1 MSSASSAQ
9 KHVSIDV
16 EGMYCS
22 ACVVRL
28 ERAFIRAEGVENAN
42 VNLPLEKATLVIDP
56 TIIQFNDL
64 KTIVEKA
71 GFNVATQD
79 QVFFVDGM
87 QTRSDA
93 KSVEE
98 ALLNIEGVLT
108 AEVNFAEER
117 VRVTYVSHSVSERIL
132 TTALANCGFALQI
145 PVHTATT
152 QNEEERKHEREKL
165 LLIFAC
171 LICIPFIV
179 QMIAQFFNWD
189 DIHMMPAA
197 EVVLATPLQLLIG
210 FRFYRGAFSALRTG
224 GANMDVLVVLGT
236 TSAYIYSWFLMV
248 QLGEAAEGELY
259 FEASALILTF
269 VLIGKH
275 LETRAKHATA
285 AAVRE
290 LMDLRPKTARI
301 KNEQNAF
308 QESPITALEIG
319 SVFEVRPGDR
329 IPADGSIL
337 KGATS
342 VDESLLT
349 GESEA
354 VFKDVGDPI
363 FEGSINLDGRI
374 EVETT
379 ALGED
384 STLQRFV
391 NAIENAQMGKIAV
404 QRLVDRVSGI
414 FVPVVVSIA
423 LLVLLGWG
431 LSGSDWGTA
440 LINAVSV
447 LVIACPCALGLATPT
462 ALIAGTGAAARAGVL
477 FKDIQCVEIAQR
489 ISIVAFDKTG
499 TLTTA
504 TPQLIA
510 VTVFNDAMDEQR
522 VLQLAASIQ
531 SGSTHPIAS
540 AIGTSAMNRGLD
552 LESLDSF
559 HNHVAKGVEG
569 TVNSV
574 RYFVGNQRLVEQVGA
589 KIEVG
594 EETTGTLLFTENQL
608 LASFEFADTVRSE
621 SPMAI
626 RQLHDLGVKTLMLS
640 GDLAHKAQRVVD
652 HLGIQNFDAELTPEG
667 KVEAIVELQQSGET
681 VAMVGDGINDAPALT
696 RAQVGIAMN
705 SGTDVSLE
713 VAPVALMRN
722 DLRLVGAAIQAGR
735 KTLRKIKQNLFWA
748 FIYNVVMLPLAALGF
763 LTPTF
768 AGAAMALSSVSVVGN
783 SLWLRGWRPSYEETN
798 ESDHR
803 A

>member
-1 MSSASSAQ
+1 MNLASSAQ
-9 KHVSIDV
+9 RHVSIDI

-28 ERAFIRAEGVENAN
+28 ERAFKRADGVENAS

-56 TIIQFNDL
+56 TIVQFKDL
-64 KTIVEKA
+64 KSIVEKT
-71 GFNVATQD
+71 GFGVATQD

-87 QTRSDA
+87 QSFADA
-93 KSVEE
+93 ASVEDS
-98 ALLNIEGVLT
+98 LLNIEGVLT
-108 AEVNFAEER
+108 AEVNYAEER
-117 VRVTYVSHSVSERIL
+117 VRVAYITNSVSERDLSTAIASIGFTL
-132 TTALANCGFALQI
+132 QVSTTAD
-145 PVHTATT
+145 TARDEDT
-152 QNEEERKHEREKL
+152 RKDERERL
-165 LLIFAC
+165 LLILAC
-171 LICIPFIV
+171 LICVPFVV
-179 QMIAQFFNWD
+179 QMFAQFFDWD

-210 FRFYRGAFSALRTG
+210 FRFYRGAFSALRMG
-224 GANMDVLVVLGT
+224 SANMDVLVVLGT
-236 TSAYIYSWFLMV
+236 TSAYIYSWFLML

-269 VLIGKH
+269 VLIGKR
-275 LETRAKHATA
+275 LEARAKYATT

-290 LMDLRPKTARI
+290 LIDLRPKTARI
-301 KNEQNAF
+301 KSEDAGW
-308 QESPITALEIG
+308 LEKPVAELAVG

-337 KGATS
+337 TGTTS

-354 VFKDVGDPI
+354 VFKDVDDLVY
-363 FEGSINLDGRI
+363 EGSINLDGRV
-374 EVETT
+374 EVQTI

-391 NAIENAQMGKIAV
+391 DAIENAQMGKISV

-423 LLVLLGWG
+423 FLVLISWG
-431 LSGSDWGTA
+431 LSSGDWALA

-462 ALIAGTGAAARAGVL
+462 ALIAGTGAAAKAGVL
-477 FKDIQCVEIAQR
+477 FKDIQCVELAQKV
-489 ISIVAFDKTG
+489 SVVAFDKTG

-504 TPQLIA
+504 TPHLTEID
-510 VTVFNDAMDEQR
+510 VLSNELDELQ
-522 VLQLAASIQ
+522 VLRLATSIQ
-531 SGSTHPIAS
+531 SASTHPIAQ
-540 AIGTSAMNRGLD
+540 AFEARAVKQDLD
-552 LESLDSF
+552 LLSVENF

-569 TVNSV
+569 SINGI
-574 RYFVGNQRLVEQVGA
+574 RYFVGNQRLVQELA
-589 KIEVG
+589 SNLKF
-594 EETTGTLLFTENQL
+594 EEDTNNTLLFTEEEV
-608 LASFEFADTVRSE
+608 LAAFKFADTVRSE

-626 RQLHDLGVKTLMLS
+626 DQLHSLGVSTLMLS
-640 GDLAHKAQRVVD
+640 GDIEQKARHVAD
-652 HLGIQNFDAELTPEG
+652 SLGIETYQAELTPEE
-667 KVEAIVELQQSGET
+667 KVDAIDRLQRSGET

-696 RAQVGIAMN
+696 RAEVGIAMN

-722 DLRLVGAAIQAGR
+722 DLRLVGATIQASR

-748 FIYNVVMLPLAALGF
+748 FIYNVIMLPLAALGF

-768 AGAAMALSSVSVVGN
+768 AGAAMAMSSVSVVGN
-783 SLWLRGWRPSYEETN
+783 SLWLRGWRPSYEESN
-798 ESDHR
+798 ESDH
-803 A
+803 